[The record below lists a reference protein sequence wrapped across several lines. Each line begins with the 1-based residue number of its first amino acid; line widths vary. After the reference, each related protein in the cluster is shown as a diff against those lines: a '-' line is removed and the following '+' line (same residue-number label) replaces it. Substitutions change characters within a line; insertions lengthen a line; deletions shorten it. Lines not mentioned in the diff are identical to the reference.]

1 MLQTKTHFAQ
11 VSMEIVRR
19 ILDDQNRQEEE
30 GKQGKEGRKRLFEED
45 LLQTK
50 EKSLARS
57 CTFSPE
63 VDKRP

>member
-45 LLQTK
+45 LLQSK

-57 CTFSPE
+57 RTFSPG

>member
-11 VSMEIVRR
+11 VSIEIVRR
-19 ILDDQNRQEEE
+19 ILDDQNRQEEA
-30 GKQGKEGRKRLFEED
+30 GKHRKEGRKRLFEED

-57 CTFSPE
+57 RTLFSGG
-63 VDKRP
+63 